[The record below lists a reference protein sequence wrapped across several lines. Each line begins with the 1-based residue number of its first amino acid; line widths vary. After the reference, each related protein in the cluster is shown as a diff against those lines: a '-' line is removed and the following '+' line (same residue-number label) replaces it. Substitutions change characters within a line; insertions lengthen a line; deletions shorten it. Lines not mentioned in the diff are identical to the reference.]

1 MLIGAAVGCV
11 AVTLYNAWL
20 QVRTAG
26 WLLGVIEQ
34 LYTEVEVR
42 QRKLGDSLAVA
53 GKMNMPDITFAYF
66 LQKYGRKNLV
76 DEYVGSL
83 VNTLERFREVGFTD
97 GLEEWLVSS
106 TDGQLARAAA
116 VKRADRGIVSV
127 KNKLNLTATWQQQC
141 LTGGK
146 HAHNNIAKC
155 LTFS

>member
-1 MLIGAAVGCV
+1 MAL
-11 AVTLYNAWL
+11 TFNDAWL

-53 GKMNMPDITFAYF
+53 SKMNMPDITFAYF

-83 VNTLERFREVGFTD
+83 VNTLEHFREVSLLD
-97 GLEEWLVSS
+97 ESQEWL
-106 TDGQLARAAA
+106 G
-116 VKRADRGIVSV
+116 
-127 KNKLNLTATWQQQC
+127 LTSKDLSC
-141 LTGGK
+141 
-146 HAHNNIAKC
+146 
-155 LTFS
+155 